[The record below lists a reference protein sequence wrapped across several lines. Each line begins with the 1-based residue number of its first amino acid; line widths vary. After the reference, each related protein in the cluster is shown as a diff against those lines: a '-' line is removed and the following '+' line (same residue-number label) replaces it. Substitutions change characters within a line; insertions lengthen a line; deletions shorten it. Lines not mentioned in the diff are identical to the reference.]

1 MMLFDSIWGTK
12 MNWACFLT
20 GVLWIGLVVLSYFR
34 KDMILSERGKQRIK
48 PEKHK
53 VYIWA
58 VRIVCVCMGAVTMVL
73 AFVPEEYV
81 WWAGIPYALIL
92 AAAVAVRLCCAKKPE
107 EYTFD

>member
-1 MMLFDSIWGTK
+1 MSIKTEISEK
-12 MNWACFLT
+12 FAS
-20 GVLWIGLVVLSYFR
+20 LS
-34 KDMILSERGKQRIK
+34 SEKEIR
-48 PEKHK
+48 
-53 VYIWA
+53 
-58 VRIVCVCMGAVTMVL
+58 